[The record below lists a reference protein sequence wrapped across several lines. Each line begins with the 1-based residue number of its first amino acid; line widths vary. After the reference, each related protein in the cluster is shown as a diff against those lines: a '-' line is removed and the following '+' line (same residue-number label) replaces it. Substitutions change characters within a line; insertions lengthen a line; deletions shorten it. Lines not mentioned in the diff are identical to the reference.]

1 MSRIPFHA
9 TGRPYAGKHG
19 RFHAPA
25 PAVPAPAPEPVA
37 ADSVTPEPE
46 PVAAAPEPEPVAAA
60 PEPVAA
66 EPATPEPVAA
76 EPATPEPTLEQVL
89 GTLVEGVPDPDPAPT
104 WDASWTKAQLLVV
117 AQTRGLP
124 LTMANTKA
132 EIVAGLTAG

>member
-37 ADSVTPEPE
+37 TEPVTPEPV
-46 PVAAAPEPEPVAAA
+46 PAPA
-60 PEPVAA
+60 
-66 EPATPEPVAA
+66 PEPVAA